1 MGLSTHIFHNL
12 PREAVGYNGYTHVI
26 RNYSAVTGAVLATR
40 MSVVREVGGFDEQF
54 AVDYNDVDFCLRI
67 GAAGYRIVYTPYA
80 ELYHFEGSTLSRSA
94 VDPAE
99 EAAFKARWT
108 DMIDNDPHYNPNLPR
123 NRGDCA
129 IHKW

>member
-1 MGLSTHIFHNL
+1 
-12 PREAVGYNGYTHVI
+12 
-26 RNYSAVTGAVLATR
+26 
-40 MSVVREVGGFDEQF
+40 GGFDEQF
-54 AVDYNDVDFCLRI
+54 AVDYNDVDFCLRV

-108 DMIDNDPHYNPNLPR
+108 DMINNDPHYNPNLPR
-123 NRGDCA
+123 DRGDCA
-129 IHKW
+129 IDKW